1 MLASPRV
8 PHHGAGQSGT
18 PSNGGKN
25 PPSLWERVWVTGGA
39 FYLQVKGH
47 IMQSSEE
54 PVLRQ
59 PRNHLRAGAR
69 SPKGTKGTGALSGGR
84 SRPGAGREGS
94 VEETALVWAGV
105 RQGQSG
111 GVTVGRGVTGPPAM
125 VVTRDSQCR
134 VTHLYREQGTRSLSA
149 SLSSSEG
156 GACDVSPCTRRPL
169 SAQKLFSSVW
179 GQSWSCFSSCPVRFS
194 E

>member
-1 MLASPRV
+1 M
-8 PHHGAGQSGT
+8 GD
-18 PSNGGKN
+18 GGRIL
-25 PPSLWERVWVTGGA
+25 PPGERSHYAIIGGA
-39 FYLQVKGH
+39 
-47 IMQSSEE
+47 
-54 PVLRQ
+54 
-59 PRNHLRAGAR
+59 RAATAQESPACRG
-69 SPKGTKGTGALSGGR
+69 SKPKGDGGDGCSEWPGR